1 MTTRPTRRSHISSRR
16 RIGRNSL
23 SLAASLALLGLP
35 LSAHAQLSRL
45 DPVTLIEGLS
55 RENMPELLEHLA
67 VSEPP
72 KDPVILHQMRV
83 AQFRIRANDQSTSAE
98 QREAALDSALAAMRE
113 GIEKSRDHEQRPL
126 WQTDL
131 AEVLLFQVIQT
142 RGMSAA
148 EFVEFGVPTTT
159 QRKIFDDN
167 IPLMLEQLIDADLR
181 FFSLRGDLPKESDHT
196 DKRVNT
202 GLWERMINQYY
213 QTRTQ
218 FFLAHAAYYA
228 TLLPDS
234 DPLWQRIAGTPF
246 VGSANKTPAQLR
258 TRLLTIALEKLEILL
273 KERAPT
279 VEGIKDPVQCLAGRV
294 LLAQGKANDAIPRFD
309 AVINSGNSDL
319 VDYTARLGKSLALE
333 RNKQNTAA
341 AELLTPLASHSQ
353 SKSNLLYRLLSV
365 DAAHLLALRGAQTV
379 TGDKREAAL
388 AAAYAPYEKLIADKS
403 LGDAAE
409 PLKNYIY
416 ERWEQTITSDRD
428 VDALPPM
435 VVMAVGEMSR
445 SHGQNLM
452 LDAESAADE
461 PARDKLRK
469 EGTAKLERSERMS
482 QSVLKRANLAPA
494 VRARAMFNQALSI
507 YFRDKSDLKLQ
518 LDTAKILTDL
528 AEQLPDQPVAEE
540 AVGGAVTILRPLHTQ
555 TPRPGGVSEA
565 YDRTM
570 AVLLNKFP
578 TAAVTDNERLYY
590 GFFVLQ
596 SALKYADA
604 AAVYAKVPVGHAD
617 YFTAQQERLRCLI
630 ELFRAAPAGKEKDAA
645 ATAALD
651 LSKQV
656 TDEAANA
663 VTGAAPE
670 QAKVIRSASGTARL
684 VAADL
689 SLERQNLAQGLAIL
703 EGFETDYPEQEGLIR
718 EVLQRRILSLVEVAQ
733 IDRAAEQAQRMMAA
747 FPGDAAPVIDTV
759 LTKIDGMVEK
769 LRKQSATELVERNR
783 KELDDKAA
791 GLATTASRLAKLLL
805 DWASAQKFDDNRMV
819 PFKLILAKSLR
830 LAGKPQE
837 SLALVA
843 PMAAKFPDDA
853 EIVSAMGESNFLL
866 GTEAGLAQA
875 APFYDTIITRVQAEN
890 QKYPALWWNAWL
902 RRLTINDRL
911 KQGTNEIAMRIGQL
925 MLIDPGL
932 GGELYKS
939 DFEKLRNKHA
949 LSGK

>member
-1 MTTRPTRRSHISSRR
+1 MTTRLTRRPHFGPS
-16 RIGRNSL
+16 RIGRARL

-55 RENMPELLEHLA
+55 REGMPELLEHLA
-67 VSEPP
+67 ASEPP
-72 KDPVILHQMRV
+72 KDPVVLHQIRV
-83 AQFRIRANDQSTSAE
+83 AQFRIRSNDQSTSAE
-98 QREAALDSALAAMRE
+98 QREAALDGALAAMRE
-113 GIEKSRDHEQRPL
+113 GIEKTRDHEQRPL

-131 AEVLLFQVIQT
+131 AEVLLYQVIQT
-142 RGMSAA
+142 RGLSAA

-159 QRKIFDDN
+159 QRKNFDEN
-167 IPLMLEQLIDADLR
+167 IPVMLEQLIDADLR

-213 QTRTQ
+213 LTRTQ
-218 FFLAHAAYYA
+218 FFLAHAAFYA

-234 DPLWQRIAGTPF
+234 NPIWQKLAGTPF

-273 KERAPT
+273 KERAPQ
-279 VEGIKDPVQCLAGRV
+279 VEGIKDPVQCLIGRV
-294 LLAQGKANDAIPRFD
+294 LLGQGKQGDAIVRFD
-309 AVINSGNSDL
+309 AVINAGNTDL
-319 VDYTARLGKSLALE
+319 IDFAARLGKSLALE
-333 RNKQNTAA
+333 RNKQNAAA
-341 AELLTPLASHSQ
+341 AEILVPLAIHQQ

-365 DAAHLLALRGAQTV
+365 DAAHLLALRRAQGLT
-379 TGDKREAAL
+379 DEKQKQAAL
-388 AAAYAPYEKLIADKS
+388 AAAYGPYELLIADKS
-403 LGDAAE
+403 LGDAAD

-428 VDALPPM
+428 IDSLPPM

-461 PARDKLRK
+461 PAREKLRK
-469 EGTAKLERSERMS
+469 EGQAKLERSERMS
-482 QSVLKRANLAPA
+482 QSVLKRENLAPA

-507 YFRDKSDLKLQ
+507 YFRDKTDLKLQ

-528 AEQLPDQPVAEE
+528 AEQLPDQAVAEE

-555 TPRPGGVSEA
+555 SPKPAGVSEA

-604 AAVYAKVPVGHAD
+604 AAVYAKVPAGHTD
-617 YFTAQQERLRCLI
+617 YFTAQQERLRCLL
-630 ELFRAAPAGKEKDAA
+630 ELFRAAPAGKDKDAA
-645 ATAALD
+645 ATVALD
-651 LSKQV
+651 LSKQIA
-656 TDEAANA
+656 DEAANA
-663 VTGAAPE
+663 VGTASPD
-670 QAKVIRSASGTARL
+670 QAKVIRSAGGTARL

-843 PMAAKFPDDA
+843 PMAGKFPDDA
-853 EIVSAMGESNFLL
+853 EIVSAMGESNFLM

-890 QKYPALWWNAWL
+890 QKYPAIWWNAWM

-911 KQGTNEIAMRIGQL
+911 KQGTSEIAMRIGQL
-925 MLIDPGL
+925 ILIDPGL
-932 GGELYKS
+932 GGELYKGE
-939 DFEKLRNKHA
+939 FERLRNKHA